1 MTYFILLKINRGPEG
16 PQCNYYAPSIPKN
29 VILIVTPDA
38 PGSPLTTTSTSSAV
52 PVAPVVPVP
61 ASLTPL
67 HPKIP
72 LNPVELTA
80 IDAPSR

>member
-1 MTYFILLKINRGPEG
+1 MGEWQDPNRSYTSHPH
-16 PQCNYYAPSIPKN
+16 NYYAPSIPKN

-52 PVAPVVPVP
+52 PVAPDVPVP
-61 ASLTPL
+61 NPLTPL

-80 IDAPSR
+80 TAAPSR